1 MAHGLDNAEWRFLC
15 AGIEMTHR
23 ASVSYQDSKGE
34 NYKNPAILDWNTFAP
49 MTRFPAKT
57 VHDIAVELK
66 NQNKHLDDMRVRLKK
81 VVSPHGGVWLAGVV
95 SDEEEGYEAVR
106 EAVRQMTGEGDASS
120 TSTTEGSE
128 NVG

>member
-66 NQNKHLDDMRVRLKK
+66 NK
-81 VVSPHGGVWLAGVV
+81 
-95 SDEEEGYEAVR
+95 
-106 EAVRQMTGEGDASS
+106 
-120 TSTTEGSE
+120 TSTWMICGFASRKLFPPTVACGSLGSFQTRRRAMKQSE
-128 NVG
+128 RLYGR